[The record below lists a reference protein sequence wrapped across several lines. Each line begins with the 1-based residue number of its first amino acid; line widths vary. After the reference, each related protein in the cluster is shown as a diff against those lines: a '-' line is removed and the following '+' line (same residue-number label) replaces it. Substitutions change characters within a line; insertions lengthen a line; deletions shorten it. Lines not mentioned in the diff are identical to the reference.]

1 MLRGKFIAISAYIKK
16 NKDLSN
22 KQPNVM
28 MHLKLLE
35 KQEQTKLKT
44 SKQSN
49 NEYQA
54 EINEIKTKQT
64 TQRISETRSWFLKRL
79 ARSTIP

>member
-64 TQRISETRSWFLKRL
+64 TQRISETRSG
-79 ARSTIP
+79 S